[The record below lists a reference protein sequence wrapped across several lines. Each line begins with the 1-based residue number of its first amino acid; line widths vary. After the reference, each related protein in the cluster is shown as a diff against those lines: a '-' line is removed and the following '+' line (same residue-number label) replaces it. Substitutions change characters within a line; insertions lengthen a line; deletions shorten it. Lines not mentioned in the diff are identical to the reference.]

1 MSEIKLIK
9 SREIIDSRGL
19 PTVEVD
25 ITLNSGAFGRASV
38 PSGASTGSFEAHE
51 LRDNDLNRFDGKGV
65 IRAIELINTEIS
77 QTISGFSALN
87 QKLIDN
93 TLIDLDGTDN
103 KSRLGANSI
112 LAVSLAVAKAAS
124 THSKIP
130 LYKYLGGVQSSLP
143 TPMMNIING
152 GCHSN
157 NNLDFQEFMI
167 IPVNFKS
174 IKKAIQAGSEIFH
187 LLKKNLDKNNL
198 SISVGD
204 EGGFSPEISNNR
216 ECLDMIIRSVDES
229 NYKIGEDI
237 FLGLDVASTE
247 FYKNNKYI
255 LKGENLSLSSEEL
268 IRYYEDLLNNYPILS
283 IEDGLSE
290 NDWNGWSSLTEH
302 LGKKCQLVG
311 DDLFV
316 TNPERFRNG
325 IKKNCGNSILI
336 KLNQIGTLTETLE
349 TISIAKQNNF
359 NTIISH
365 RSGETEDTFIA
376 DLSIGC
382 CAGQIKTGSLS
393 RSERIAK
400 YNQLI
405 RIEEENEPK
414 INYSGF
420 EPFKRFL

>member
-9 SREIIDSRGL
+9 SREIIDSRGF

-51 LRDNDLNRFDGKGV
+51 LRDNDVNRFNGKGV
-65 IRAIELINTEIS
+65 IRAVELINTEIS

-93 TLIDLDGTDN
+93 TLVELDDTEN

-124 THSKIP
+124 VHSKIP

-174 IKKAIQAGSEIFH
+174 IKSAIQAGSEIFH
-187 LLKKNLDKNNL
+187 LLKKNLDKKNL

-255 LKGENLSLSSEEL
+255 LKGENLSLSSDEL
-268 IRYYEDLLNNYPILS
+268 IKYYEDLLKNYPILS

-290 NDWNGWSSLTEH
+290 NDWNGWANLTEH
-302 LGKKCQLVG
+302 LGNKCQLVG

-316 TNPERFRNG
+316 TNPERFRDG
-325 IKKNCGNSILI
+325 IKKKCGNSILI

-420 EPFKRFL
+420 DPFKRFL

>member
-9 SREIIDSRGL
+9 SREIIDSRGF

-65 IRAIELINTEIS
+65 IRAVELINTEIS

-93 TLIDLDGTDN
+93 TLVDLDGTEN

-124 THSKIP
+124 IHSKIP

-174 IKKAIQAGSEIFH
+174 IKSAIQAGSEIFH
-187 LLKKNLDKNNL
+187 LLKKNLDKKNL

-216 ECLDMIIRSVDES
+216 ECLDMIIKSVDES
-229 NYKIGEDI
+229 NYKIGKDI

-247 FYKNNKYI
+247 FYENNKYI

-268 IRYYEDLLNNYPILS
+268 IRYYEDLLKNYPILS

-290 NDWNGWSSLTEH
+290 NDWNGWSNLTDH
-302 LGKKCQLVG
+302 LGNKCQLVG

-414 INYSGF
+414 INYSSF

>member
-290 NDWNGWSSLTEH
+290 NDWNGWSNLTEH

>member
-290 NDWNGWSSLTEH
+290 NDWNGWSNLTEH

-414 INYSGF
+414 INYSSF

>member
-93 TLIDLDGTDN
+93 TLVDLDGTEN

-124 THSKIP
+124 IHSKIP

-290 NDWNGWSSLTEH
+290 NDWNGWSNLTEH

-414 INYSGF
+414 INYSSF